1 MTLHDVA
8 WHCMTTVV
16 SFENSW
22 DSKEIFAFLFSTQS
36 LLAALKCFTLAMASA
51 SPPEA
56 AHIEAASTSAEIA
69 AAEEHID
76 KILDKIVYRVSFV
89 DGSEIH
95 VELPPFATVNDLYK
109 TVSNIRA
116 VPSYR
121 LQLIPSGQPAPVK
134 RSPLKLVDVNSE
146 EFMAVTSRH
155 LELGEVLHGLTVW
168 QPLNLHI
175 SALISI
181 PDLWSICLIELLIP
195 WCGVILDEMDVWSTR
210 V

>member
-1 MTLHDVA
+1 M
-8 WHCMTTVV
+8 
-16 SFENSW
+16 
-22 DSKEIFAFLFSTQS
+22 
-36 LLAALKCFTLAMASA
+36 CFTLAMASA

-56 AHIEAASTSAEIA
+56 HIEAASTGTAAEIA
-69 AAEEHID
+69 GEEHID

-109 TVSNIRA
+109 SVADVRA

-155 LELGEVLHGLTVW
+155 LELGEVLQCFAWFDSLTT
-168 QPLNLHI
+168 
-175 SALISI
+175 S
-181 PDLWSICLIELLIP
+181 
-195 WCGVILDEMDVWSTR
+195 
-210 V
+210 

>member
-1 MTLHDVA
+1 
-8 WHCMTTVV
+8 
-16 SFENSW
+16 
-22 DSKEIFAFLFSTQS
+22 
-36 LLAALKCFTLAMASA
+36 MASA

-56 AHIEAASTSAEIA
+56 AHIEAASTAEIA
-69 AAEEHID
+69 GEEHID
-76 KILDKIVYRVSFV
+76 KISDKIVYRVSFV

-109 TVSNIRA
+109 TVSNVRA

-155 LELGEVLHGLTVW
+155 LELGEVLHGLTV
-168 QPLNLHI
+168 
-175 SALISI
+175 
-181 PDLWSICLIELLIP
+181 
-195 WCGVILDEMDVWSTR
+195 
-210 V
+210 

>member
-1 MTLHDVA
+1 
-8 WHCMTTVV
+8 
-16 SFENSW
+16 
-22 DSKEIFAFLFSTQS
+22 
-36 LLAALKCFTLAMASA
+36 MASA

-121 LQLIPSGQPAPVK
+121 LQLIPSGQPAPVN

-155 LELGEVLHGLTVW
+155 LELGEVLHGLTV
-168 QPLNLHI
+168 
-175 SALISI
+175 
-181 PDLWSICLIELLIP
+181 
-195 WCGVILDEMDVWSTR
+195 
-210 V
+210 